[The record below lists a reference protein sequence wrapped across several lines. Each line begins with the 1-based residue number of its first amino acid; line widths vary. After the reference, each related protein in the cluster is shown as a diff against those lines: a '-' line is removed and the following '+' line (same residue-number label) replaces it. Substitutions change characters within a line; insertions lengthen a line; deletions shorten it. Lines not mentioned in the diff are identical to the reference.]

1 MGKDNTVRMFTLS
14 TCGHCKAAKTFMKE
28 LGVEYDYTDVD
39 LLQGEERQKTIDE
52 VRKINQ
58 RLSFPTIVIGETVI
72 IGNNPDEIKKALG
85 LS

>member
-1 MGKDNTVRMFTLS
+1 MEAGKTVKMFTLS
-14 TCGHCKAAKTFMKE
+14 TCGHCKAAKEFLRE

-39 LLQGEERQKTIDE
+39 LLQGEERNKAISE

-72 IGNNPDEIKKALG
+72 VGNNPDEIRKALG
-85 LS
+85 LT